1 MILHSCIHSFIW
13 NYCYIKQ
20 MLRLKYSTL
29 FTSIYAVRLNWF
41 KVLSINFVAKSDK
54 KPILQN
60 KLYWTRDKL
69 MSNSRRSD
77 ESQKAKSAF
86 IYAVTLQMVELQCV
100 FLYTHLNGVNEND
113 ETTAQQK
120 SGSFDHMCVSIIWSS
135 CKLPNT
141 HIYAGSAP

>member
-1 MILHSCIHSFIW
+1 
-13 NYCYIKQ
+13 
-20 MLRLKYSTL
+20 MLQLKYSTL

-54 KPILQN
+54 KTILQN

-100 FLYTHLNGVNEND
+100 FLYTFCME
-113 ETTAQQK
+113 
-120 SGSFDHMCVSIIWSS
+120 
-135 CKLPNT
+135 
-141 HIYAGSAP
+141 